1 MFNQEQ
7 LQALLSFAGNG
18 ADILSLYLN
27 TDLTQ
32 ESKDAVR
39 LRVRS
44 LLKEVGPEFK
54 DDVEAIERYLAYEFD
69 WMKPGLVIFSC
80 APKAFFDA
88 YPTNV
93 AFRNRVRMGKKP
105 YVKPLTHF
113 LDFYAHYGVIMVDRV
128 GARIFEFHLGELLD
142 SSGIMGEEVR
152 KLKRGGGSAST
163 GMRGGM
169 GGAEREEEAVQR
181 NLRQAAAEAQKFFAN
196 KDIRRLFLAGT
207 AETVSLFR
215 DLLPKQLQSCIA
227 GTFALDMD
235 AGEHEVRARA
245 LTLLQ
250 EANAERE
257 DKMVADMITTA
268 AKGGNAILGLSGTL
282 QAASA
287 GRVQTLIIS
296 DGYRT
301 PGYRGL
307 HTGMMLSFNGHEPEL
322 AGEEFVEVEDIVE
335 EAIARTLEQ
344 GGHVEVISGNEDLE
358 MMGRIGALLRY

>member
-7 LQALLSFAGNG
+7 LQALLAFAGNG
-18 ADILSLYLN
+18 ANVLSLYLD

-44 LLKEVGPEFK
+44 LLKDTGQEYK

-80 APKAFFDA
+80 AAQSFFSA
-88 YPTNV
+88 YPANV
-93 AFRNRVRMGKKP
+93 AFRNRLRLGKKP

-128 GARIFEFHLGELLD
+128 GARFFEFHLGELLD
-142 SSGIMGEEVR
+142 TAGIMGEEVR
-152 KLKRGGGSAST
+152 KVNRGGGSTT
-163 GMRGGM
+163 GIRGGA
-169 GGAEREEEAVQR
+169 GVAQREEEIAQR
-181 NLRQAAAEAQKFFAN
+181 NLRQAAAAAQKFFAH

-207 AETVSLFR
+207 AETVALFR
-215 DLLPKQLQSCIA
+215 DMLPKQLQSCIA
-227 GTFALDMD
+227 GTFALDMN

-245 LTLLQ
+245 LTLLR

-257 DKMVADMITTA
+257 ARMVDKMITTA
-268 AKGGNAILGLSGTL
+268 SKGGNAIIGLAGTL
-282 QAASA
+282 QAVSE
-287 GRVQTLIIS
+287 GRVQTLVIS
-296 DGYRT
+296 DGYRI
-301 PGYRGL
+301 PGYRGQ
-307 HTGMMLSFNGHEPEL
+307 TSGMMLSFNGHDPEM

-335 EAIARTLEQ
+335 EAIGQTIEQ
-344 GGHVEVISGNEDLE
+344 GGHVEIISDNLDLE
-358 MMGRIGALLRY
+358 MAGRIGALLRY